1 MTAAAAWR
9 WMFTSP
15 ARYARLLC
23 LRLGGRGRSWGCN
36 TDCSELEPGGGVSL
50 ACTRREKLLF
60 SFRLFGQIH
69 YALVG
74 GGVQWHQFWG
84 KSRECLPKE
93 SEISLQLPS
102 FWFVRSL
109 IFCWYGLL
117 WSFNKKVKQS
127 VSINIDFIGSP
138 PLLLSL
144 FREVGVKQY
153 LEESKNNI

>member
-69 YALVG
+69 YALDRRRG
-74 GGVQWHQFWG
+74 SMAPILGEVQRMFAQG
-84 KSRECLPKE
+84 K
-93 SEISLQLPS
+93 
-102 FWFVRSL
+102 
-109 IFCWYGLL
+109 
-117 WSFNKKVKQS
+117 
-127 VSINIDFIGSP
+127 
-138 PLLLSL
+138 
-144 FREVGVKQY
+144 
-153 LEESKNNI
+153 